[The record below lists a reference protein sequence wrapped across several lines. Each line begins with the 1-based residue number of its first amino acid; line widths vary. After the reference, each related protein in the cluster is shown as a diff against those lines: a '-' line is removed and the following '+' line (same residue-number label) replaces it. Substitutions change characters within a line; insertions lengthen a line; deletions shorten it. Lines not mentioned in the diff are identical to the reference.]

1 MADAKVSS
9 LRTPASLGMQPLFL
23 NVDLEIES
31 QSKLDLLAAE
41 MGKRVVVLHC
51 GPASKARRY
60 LLVLESSRS
69 YKSPDTTIHALC
81 GVVESLSP
89 EGRRL
94 WTAAR
99 KQFDVG
105 YELRSSERSSHFT
118 LRPDTLERIASLGAC
133 LTVTYYRGDT
143 DIDMDNSNQRRE

>member
-1 MADAKVSS
+1 MQP
-9 LRTPASLGMQPLFL
+9 TPEPLFL

-31 QSKLDLLAAE
+31 QSKLDALATE
-41 MGKRVVVLHC
+41 MGKRVIVLHC

-69 YKSPDTTIHALC
+69 YKSPDTAIHALC
-81 GVVESLSP
+81 GVVEGLSP
-89 EGRRL
+89 AARRI
-94 WTAAR
+94 WTAGR

-105 YELRSSERSSHFT
+105 YELRPSEHSSRFT
-118 LRPDTLERIASLGAC
+118 LRPDTLARIASLGAC

-143 DIDMDNSNQRRE
+143 DDDMNNSNQRRE